1 MSDFI
6 MQFGYVGVLV
16 TALLGSTVLPFSTAA
31 LVVALPA
38 AGFHPV
44 PLTAFATVGH
54 VAGALT
60 SYALG
65 RYGQEF
71 VLARY
76 VTLDPQKVARA
87 HNWFETWGQ
96 WVLLLTWVPVVG
108 DGVCVVAG
116 SLQLSYGR
124 FVAWVAAGRL
134 LQYGVLMAP
143 WLIKSAGE

>member
-1 MSDFI
+1 MPDLI
-6 MQFGYVGVLV
+6 VQFGYVGVFV

-54 VAGALT
+54 VLGALT

-65 RYGQEF
+65 RYGQAF
-71 VLARY
+71 ILSRY
-76 VTLDPQKVARA
+76 WTPDPQKVARA
-87 HNWFETWGQ
+87 HSWFEKWGQ

-116 SLQLSYGR
+116 SLQMGYGR
-124 FVAWVAAGRL
+124 FVAWVAAGRV

-143 WLIKSAGE
+143 WLLRSE